1 MSPKL
6 VRPRFSSGSR
16 HHRCWD
22 CGGSIIQSE
31 DAHQEGVMNS
41 KIEAAMKMLDEQG
54 HTAIRC
60 SHKGQDWYHLLN
72 CHVLVKPLEMEELG
86 DGVYAFEEL
95 MELFCKRRL
104 EEKGLL

>member
-6 VRPRFSSGSR
+6 VRLRFSSGSQ

-54 HTAIRC
+54 HTAMRC
-60 SHKGQDWYHLLN
+60 SHKGQDWYHLLD
-72 CHVLVKPLEMEELG
+72 CHVLVKPYRWKNLVMVFTPSTSLWSYSANA
-86 DGVYAFEEL
+86 D
-95 MELFCKRRL
+95 
-104 EEKGLL
+104 